1 MVTYNNR
8 PKAGDKVERKRRES
22 IQDFN
27 KRKRDQDRRDGKRDY
42 FSFGKLLNKS
52 KNKSKD
58 SRSLVSQEEFMNGN
72 QSVNP
77 NAFPIISLPKRNNS
91 PSYPTMY
98 ESYKPNYNQNNK
110 IKTGN
115 ILSTLLGL
123 AFPAYGAVKTGSWLA
138 NKLINNDTTNNL
150 YDNISFNSLN
160 KRRTEPTYIPNY
172 QDNIFN
178 ALNLNTNN
186 QPYYTSRANR
196 PGMFENIVGN
206 NQTTNIVSRPGL
218 YETITDGY
226 QPYLRPNNPANFQ
239 DTINANI
246 GLNMGQIY
254 KDIRQPIG
262 NPALSDYSTIF
273 TDSTFRTP
281 TYNTLS
287 LNPNRWADMLNTSR
301 GF

>member
-42 FSFGKLLNKS
+42 FSFGKLFNKS

-77 NAFPIISLPKRNNS
+77 NAFPIISRPKRNNS

-98 ESYKPNYNQNNK
+98 QSYKPNYNQNNG
-110 IKTGN
+110 IKTGK

-123 AFPAYGAVKTGSWLA
+123 AFPAYGALKSTSYLA

-160 KRRTEPTYIPNY
+160 KRRTEPTYTPNY

-206 NQTTNIVSRPGL
+206 NQTPTIVN
-218 YETITDGY
+218 E
-226 QPYLRPNNPANFQ
+226 PYIRPNIPANFQ
-239 DTINANI
+239 DTINANMA
-246 GLNMGQIY
+246 LNMGQLNQNIY
-254 KDIRQPIG
+254 QPIG
-262 NPALSDYSTIF
+262 NPALSDYSDILTN
-273 TDSTFRTP
+273 STFQTP